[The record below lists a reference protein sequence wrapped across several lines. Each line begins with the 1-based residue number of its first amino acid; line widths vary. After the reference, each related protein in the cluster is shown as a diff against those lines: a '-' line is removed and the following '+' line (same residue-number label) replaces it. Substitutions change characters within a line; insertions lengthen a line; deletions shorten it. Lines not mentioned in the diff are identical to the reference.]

1 MTAAEPSD
9 VVARSNGVSR
19 RAAAHDGVSPASA
32 ERDADAA
39 VTALYAAHYRSL
51 VRLAALLVLDTHAAE
66 EVVQDSFVA
75 LHRGW
80 RWLAGRDRE
89 LWYLRQ
95 SVVNRSRSARRRAPQ
110 CSAQCSAQGPSAVVA
125 AMQTLP
131 LRQREAFALRYYAGL
146 SDSAAAR
153 MMGVSTSAVQRHTTQ
168 AIASLQSVLERPA

>member
-1 MTAAEPSD
+1 MTAAEPGD
-9 VVARSNGVSR
+9 VVGRSNGVTR
-19 RAAAHDGVSPASA
+19 RAAAREGLGPVSA

-66 EVVQDSFVA
+66 TVVQDSFVA

-80 RWLAGRDRE
+80 RSLAGRDQA

-95 SVVNRSRSARRRAPQ
+95 SVVNRSRSVRRHAPQ
-110 CSAQCSAQGPSAVVA
+110 GSAQCPLAVVA

-131 LRQREAFALRYYAGL
+131 LRQREAFVLRYYAGL
-146 SDSAAAR
+146 SAAAAAR
-153 MMGVSTSAVQRHTTQ
+153 MMGVSTNAVQRHTTQ
-168 AIASLQSVLERPA
+168 AISSLRGTLGHQT

>member
-1 MTAAEPSD
+1 MTAAEPGG
-9 VVARSNGVSR
+9 VTGRSSGVIR
-19 RAAAHDGVSPASA
+19 RAAARDGLGPVTPGP
-32 ERDADAA
+32 DADAA

-51 VRLAALLVLDTHAAE
+51 VRLAALLVVDTGTAE

-80 RWLAGRDRE
+80 RCLAHRDQA

-95 SVVNRSRSARRRAPQ
+95 SVVNRSRSVLRHAAHGPARP
-110 CSAQCSAQGPSAVVA
+110 PSAVVA

-131 LRQREAFALRYYAGL
+131 LRQREAFVLRYYAGL

-168 AIASLQSVLERPA
+168 AISSLRSVLDRPA

>member
-9 VVARSNGVSR
+9 VTGRSSSVTR
-19 RAAAHDGVSPASA
+19 RAAARNGLGSVSA

-66 EVVQDSFVA
+66 ELVQDSFVA

-80 RWLAGRDRE
+80 RRLAGRDQA

-95 SVVNRSRSARRRAPQ
+95 SVVNRSRSVRPQAPQ
-110 CSAQCSAQGPSAVVA
+110 GSAPCPPPVMA

-131 LRQREAFALRYYAGL
+131 LRQREAFVLRYYAGL

-153 MMGVSTSAVQRHTTQ
+153 MMGVSANAVQRHTTQ
-168 AIASLQSVLERPA
+168 AISSLRSVLEPPT

>member
-9 VVARSNGVSR
+9 VTGRSNGVTR
-19 RAAAHDGVSPASA
+19 RAAARNGLGAVSAA
-32 ERDADAA
+32 RDADAA
-39 VTALYAAHYRSL
+39 VTALYAAHYQSL
-51 VRLAALLVLDTHAAE
+51 VRLAALLVLDTGTAE
-66 EVVQDSFVA
+66 ELVQDSFVA

-80 RWLAGRDRE
+80 RWLAGRDQA

-110 CSAQCSAQGPSAVVA
+110 GPAHCPAVVA

-131 LRQREAFALRYYAGL
+131 LRQREAFVLRYYAGL

-168 AIASLQSVLERPA
+168 AISSLRHVLDRPA

>member
-1 MTAAEPSD
+1 MTAAEPGE
-9 VVARSNGVSR
+9 VAGRSGGVTR
-19 RAAAHDGVSPASA
+19 RAAARDRLGAAVSA

-39 VTALYAAHYRSL
+39 VTALYAAHYQSL
-51 VRLAALLVLDTHAAE
+51 VRLAALLVLDKGTAE
-66 EVVQDSFVA
+66 ELVQDSFVA

-80 RWLAGRDRE
+80 RRLAGHDQA

-95 SVVNRSRSARRRAPQ
+95 SVVNRSRSVRRHVPQ
-110 CSAQCSAQGPSAVVA
+110 GSVTCPPAVVA

-131 LRQREAFALRYYAGL
+131 LRQREAFVLRYYAGL

-168 AIASLQSVLERPA
+168 AISSLRGVLEPPT

>member
-9 VVARSNGVSR
+9 VAGRSNGVTR
-19 RAAAHDGVSPASA
+19 RAAARNGLGAVPA
-32 ERDADAA
+32 EPDADAA

-51 VRLAALLVLDTHAAE
+51 VRLAALLVLDTSTAE
-66 EVVQDSFVA
+66 AVVQDSFVA

-80 RWLAGRDRE
+80 RCLAGRDRA

-95 SVVNRSRSARRRAPQ
+95 SVVNRSRSVRRHARQGA
-110 CSAQCSAQGPSAVVA
+110 AQCPSAVVA

-131 LRQREAFALRYYAGL
+131 LRQREAFVLRYYAGL

-153 MMGVSTSAVQRHTTQ
+153 MMGVSTSAVQRHTTR
-168 AIASLQSVLERPA
+168 AISSLRSALERPA

>member
-9 VVARSNGVSR
+9 VAGRSTDVTR
-19 RAAAHDGVSPASA
+19 RAAARNGLGAVPAA
-32 ERDADAA
+32 PDADAA
-39 VTALYAAHYRSL
+39 VTALYAAHYQSL
-51 VRLAALLVLDTHAAE
+51 VRLAALLIPDTGMAE
-66 EVVQDSFVA
+66 ELVQDSFVA

-80 RWLAGRDRE
+80 RWLARRDQA

-95 SVVNRSRSARRRAPQ
+95 SVVNRSRSARRRAPPG
-110 CSAQCSAQGPSAVVA
+110 SAQCPSAVVA

-131 LRQREAFALRYYAGL
+131 LRQREAFVLRYYAGL

-168 AIASLQSVLERPA
+168 AISSLHGVLERPA